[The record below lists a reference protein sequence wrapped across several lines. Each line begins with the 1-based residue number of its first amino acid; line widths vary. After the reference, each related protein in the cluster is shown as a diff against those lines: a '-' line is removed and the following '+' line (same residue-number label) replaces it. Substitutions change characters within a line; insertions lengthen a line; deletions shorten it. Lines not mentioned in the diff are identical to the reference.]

1 MADDDDAFAMHLGV
15 MGSKLS
21 FSERLKQARQLDAL
35 LEAFSDD
42 LDDSGDDEWS
52 VGAGAVAAALPRGTV
67 EVAAARRPTPTLSA
81 VNPPS
86 TSSHSHLLALSS
98 VPDATTS
105 AAASAAST
113 RVATACSASSRQ
125 SSSTPRLAAGQTDR
139 HGPAHHPLLLPL
151 PSLPCPDDHDG
162 AQVQ

>member
-42 LDDSGDDEWS
+42 PDDSGDDEWS

-67 EVAAARRPTPTLSA
+67 EVAAARLPTPTLSA
-81 VNPPS
+81 
-86 TSSHSHLLALSS
+86 
-98 VPDATTS
+98 S

-125 SSSTPRLAAGQTDR
+125 SSSD
-139 HGPAHHPLLLPL
+139 PAHPLLLPL
-151 PSLPCPDDHDG
+151 PSLPCPDG
-162 AQVQ
+162 AQVRSSSTTLLTHVLNRLVANSMHS

>member
-86 TSSHSHLLALSS
+86 TSSHSHLLAASS

-125 SSSTPRLAAGQTDR
+125 SSSTPRLTSGPIAGPT
-139 HGPAHHPLLLPL
+139 HHHPLLLPL